1 MLFIF
6 FGIEFV
12 ISREYNFVIK
22 MRYRLSCCIERGM
35 GDVVVPMLITVVGVC
50 VLRVSWILIT
60 SKICPIM
67 EVIIFN
73 YPVTWIASGL
83 LFIFYYKYR
92 IKKIEAIFEKR

>member
-1 MLFIF
+1 MLCVITPFYFTYIF
-6 FGIEFV
+6 TEI
-12 ISREYNFVIK
+12 
-22 MRYRLSCCIERGM
+22 LSGALRGM

-60 SKICPIM
+60 SHICPIL

-83 LFIFYYKYR
+83 LFIFYYKYK
-92 IKKIEAIFEKR
+92 IKKIEAVFEKR